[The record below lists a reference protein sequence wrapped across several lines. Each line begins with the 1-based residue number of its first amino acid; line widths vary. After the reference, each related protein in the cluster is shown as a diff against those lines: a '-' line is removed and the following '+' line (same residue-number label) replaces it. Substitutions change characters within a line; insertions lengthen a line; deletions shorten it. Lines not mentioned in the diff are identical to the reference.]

1 MKNVI
6 VFIFTCLSNI
16 VFSQTDSIQLMQPTG
31 KFPLGTMIYEWT
43 DETRNIQLTSHKGD
57 KRTIVVQLWY
67 PARIDSNSI
76 KAPYSSLSK
85 DYLKVSANSYSRPSF
100 SEEIEYSNLII
111 ISPGRGTERFL
122 YTTIAEELAS
132 HGFVVAAVDMP
143 QIGYVLYQDGMVLK
157 PSSKF
162 KPPRGMMGGPYEKV
176 DTFFEEP
183 TEMGLKDMEFA
194 FQKITDLN
202 ASDPNDRFVGKI
214 NLKSIGIF
222 GHSLGGRIAGKF
234 AVENKNI
241 KAYISMEG
249 IPPRE
254 IRFEGELDIPV
265 AMLCSS
271 GTWPYAKENYFSL
284 INNRSSPVFMIELI
298 DFGHNSVTD
307 NPYIYPEHFNYKIDA
322 ILGIELS
329 RYIILNYF
337 DTTFNHKNTFSTLL
351 SKRKQIKFQEYK

>member
-1 MKNVI
+1 MH
-6 VFIFTCLSNI
+6 
-16 VFSQTDSIQLMQPTG
+16 G
-31 KFPLGTMIYEWT
+31 RGE
-43 DETRNIQLTSHKGD
+43 
-57 KRTIVVQLWY
+57 
-67 PARIDSNSI
+67 
-76 KAPYSSLSK
+76 YSLLE
-85 DYLKVSANSYSRPSF
+85 DYQKVSTNSYVRTSF
-100 SEEIEYSNLII
+100 SEEIESSNLII

-132 HGFVVAAVDMP
+132 HGFVIAAVDMP
-143 QIGYVLYQDGMVLK
+143 QIGYVFYQDGMVIK

-183 TEMGLKDMEFA
+183 TELGFKDLTFA
-194 FQKITDLN
+194 YQKITDLN
-202 ASDPNDRFVGKI
+202 TSDPNNRFTGKI
-214 NLKSIGIF
+214 NLNSIGIF

-234 AVENKNI
+234 AVENKNV

-254 IRFEGELDIPV
+254 IRYEGKMNIPV

-298 DFGHNSVTD
+298 EFGHNSVTD
-307 NPYIYPEHFNYKIDA
+307 NPYIYPGSFNYKINA
-322 ILGIELS
+322 KLGLELS
-329 RYIILNYF
+329 RNIVLNYF
-337 DTTFNHKNTFSTLL
+337 DSIFYNKKTFSNVLN
-351 SKRKQIKFQEYK
+351 KMQQIKFKEYE